1 MMRPGR
7 EDPPVGDH
15 RCREPQDRR
24 GRSMIG
30 WGGGLIVLYGTAHTV
45 GAFVAEGADR
55 HVGSWFK
62 GALRGAD
69 LSAMSPEMS
78 AYWLSLNS
86 FGPFLVVIG
95 SAVLWM
101 NRHGIIPPRFIAY
114 SVAGWVVLDTVI
126 AGLGVGQNL
135 ILITG
140 CALLL
145 VGARRAHHAVARE
158 AR

>member
-7 EDPPVGDH
+7 RNPPAVGH
-15 RCREPQDRR
+15 PCRESQDRR
-24 GRSMIG
+24 GRSLIG
-30 WGGGLIVLYGTAHTV
+30 WGGGLIALYGTAHTV
-45 GAFVAEGADR
+45 GAFVAEGAAR
-55 HVGSWFK
+55 HVGTWFS

-78 AYWLSLNS
+78 AYWLSVNS
-86 FGPFLVVIG
+86 FGPSFVVIG

-114 SVAGWVVLDTVI
+114 CVAGWAVLDMVI

-140 CALLL
+140 CVLLL
-145 VGARRAHHAVARE
+145 AGTRRAQPVVVSQAG
-158 AR
+158 